1 MTIHYFYGREDLSWK
16 KFTRTQQARFSI
28 KTFVLAD
35 ACTGYVWNS
44 VIHMEDDT
52 RINPDPEFT
61 YNATN
66 IVLSLPEDLL
76 SEVRCTYIGNW
87 YSSVELLHELGKRSS
102 DVIGTV
108 WKDCKALPKDAVN
121 AFTFLDKI
129 KGLKDTKMGTRQVF
143 CKDIKPQ
150 AKASNKRR
158 IHL

>member
-1 MTIHYFYGREDLSWK
+1 
-16 KFTRTQQARFSI
+16 
-28 KTFVLAD
+28 
-35 ACTGYVWNS
+35 
-44 VIHMEDDT
+44 MEDDT

-66 IVLSLPEDLL
+66 IVLSLAEDLL
-76 SEVRCTYIGNW
+76 SEVRCTYVGNW

-108 WKDCKALPKDAVN
+108 WRDRKALPKDAVN

-129 KGLKDTKMGTRQVF
+129 KSLKDTKMGTRQVF
-143 CKDIKPQ
+143 CKDIKPR

>member
-1 MTIHYFYGREDLSWK
+1 
-16 KFTRTQQARFSI
+16 
-28 KTFVLAD
+28 
-35 ACTGYVWNS
+35 
-44 VIHMEDDT
+44 MEDDT

-158 IHL
+158 IHLWGISFSVAWLTFSSICTVHNRLKSLKFTQ